1 MLAAGSSYLELL
13 PEDELV
19 DIYASQCYN
28 ACLLMVDEESIMLKE
43 AISKVAQD
51 SFDFLESR

>member
-1 MLAAGSSYLELL
+1 VTDWL
-13 PEDELV
+13 PEDKLV
-19 DIYASQCYN
+19 DIYAAQCYN